1 VNKSVA
7 GVSEATASLKRSA
20 GLTPHSQNRLG
31 GPHTRNQRV
40 LQQYL
45 PIGDILVSSGPGRPC
60 FRLWRRTAE
69 PMRIMLCFREPLT
82 WQFSPRRVDLC
93 TVALS
98 SGIAKTRERENN

>member
-45 PIGDILVSSGPGRPC
+45 PKGDIQWSMDPVDVAKPVA
-60 FRLWRRTAE
+60 RLNGGKLL
-69 PMRIMLCFREPLT
+69 P
-82 WQFSPRRVDLC
+82 
-93 TVALS
+93 
-98 SGIAKTRERENN
+98 